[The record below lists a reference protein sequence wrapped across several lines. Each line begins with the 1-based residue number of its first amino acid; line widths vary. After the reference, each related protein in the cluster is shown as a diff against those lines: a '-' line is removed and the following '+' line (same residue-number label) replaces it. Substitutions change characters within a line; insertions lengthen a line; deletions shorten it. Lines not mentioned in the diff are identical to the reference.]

1 MLDIKTAQRILM
13 LNFLVMAGVGL
24 LMVVLYETGMV
35 EPASMSVDSQLVF
48 LLQVVM
54 EVASIVVIPV
64 ALKMFALKVV
74 RRRLV
79 AGKGTALLRWGT
91 VRINLL
97 CLPMLVNTYLYY
109 QTMWPGFGYL
119 GIILLLC
126 LCFVYPS
133 LSRCEQE
140 TTELSK

>member
-1 MLDIKTAQRILM
+1 MLDIKTAQRVLM
-13 LNFLVMAGVGL
+13 LNFLVVAGVCL
-24 LMVVLYETGMV
+24 LMVLLYETEMLLPGML
-35 EPASMSVDSQLVF
+35 PVDSTAVF

-54 EVASIVVIPV
+54 EVVSIVVIPV
-64 ALKMFALKVV
+64 ALKMFALSAV

-91 VRINLL
+91 ARINLL
-97 CLPMLVNTYLYY
+97 CLPMLVDTFMYY

-119 GIILLLC
+119 AIILLLC

-140 TTELSK
+140 TREK

>member
-97 CLPMLVNTYLYY
+97 CLPMLVDTYLYY

>member
-1 MLDIKTAQRILM
+1 MLDIKTAQRVLM
-13 LNFLVMAGVGL
+13 LNFLVVVGVCL
-24 LMVVLYETGMV
+24 LMVLLYETELLLPGTL
-35 EPASMSVDSQLVF
+35 PVDSTAVF

-54 EVASIVVIPV
+54 EVVSIVVIPV
-64 ALKMFALKVV
+64 ALKMFALSAV

-91 VRINLL
+91 ARINLL
-97 CLPMLVNTYLYY
+97 CLPMLVDTFMYY

-119 GIILLLC
+119 AIILLLC

-140 TTELSK
+140 TREK

>member
-35 EPASMSVDSQLVF
+35 EPTSMSVDSQLVF

-97 CLPMLVNTYLYY
+97 CLPMLVDTYLYY

>member
-1 MLDIKTAQRILM
+1 M

-97 CLPMLVNTYLYY
+97 CLPMLVDTYLYY